1 MSPYLPRAKTHS
13 TKPLLIATANEHH
26 SVMMH
31 LIVECGVDPVLNDD
45 THEKPDDNSPEE
57 EVDVYENSGQN
68 TLFWALPGVRA
79 MIMRVCL
86 LR

>member
-1 MSPYLPRAKTHS
+1 
-13 TKPLLIATANEHH
+13 
-26 SVMMH
+26 MMH

-45 THEKPDDNSPEE
+45 TQEKPDCNSPEE

-68 TLFWALPGVRA
+68 TLFGCLQREMAT
-79 MIMRVCL
+79 IMRGCL

>member
-1 MSPYLPRAKTHS
+1 MSPYLPTAKTHS
-13 TKPLLIATANEHH
+13 TKPLIIATANEHH

-45 THEKPDDNSPEE
+45 TQEKPDDNSPEE
-57 EVDVYENSGQN
+57 EVDVYRIVARIRSFGRLRRE
-68 TLFWALPGVRA
+68 RA
-79 MIMRVCL
+79 MIMRGCL

>member
-1 MSPYLPRAKTHS
+1 MSPYLPKAKTHF
-13 TKPLLIATANEHH
+13 TTPLIFATPNEHH
-26 SVMMH
+26 SVMMQ

-45 THEKPDDNSPEE
+45 TQEKPDDNSPEE

-79 MIMRVCL
+79 MIMGGCL